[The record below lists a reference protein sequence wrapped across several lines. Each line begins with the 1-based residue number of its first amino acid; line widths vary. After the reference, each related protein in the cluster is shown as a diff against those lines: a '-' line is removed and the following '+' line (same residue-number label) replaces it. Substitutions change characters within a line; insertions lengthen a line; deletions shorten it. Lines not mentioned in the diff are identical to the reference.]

1 MKSILKNINVE
12 HEQML
17 SIIKT
22 LTATYYVNRDTF
34 TFMGDEKTFKK
45 VYEIKQELEK
55 QNKTIII
62 TIGGL

>member
-1 MKSILKNINVE
+1 MKIILKNINVP
-12 HEQML
+12 HEEML
-17 SIIKT
+17 GIINT
-22 LTATYYVNRDTF
+22 LSKTYYVNRDTY
-34 TFMGDEKTFKK
+34 TFMGDEKAFKK